1 MPGMYDMMY
10 GNLSS
15 PDAQQGY
22 NRGFNNP
29 MIQYGMQML
38 QGQNPFGAASRMLQE
53 QNPFGAASRMLTL
66 PYSPGGPTQQMQT
79 LPYAEPNA
87 RGGRRRIR
95 IGNKTYEEVDD
106 IAQGRL

>member
-1 MPGMYDMMY
+1 MPGLYDMMY

-22 NRGFNNP
+22 NRGLNNP
-29 MIQYGMQML
+29 MIRYGMQML
-38 QGQNPFGAASRMLQE
+38 QGQNPFAAASRMQ
-53 QNPFGAASRMLTL
+53 TL
-66 PYSPGGPTQQMQT
+66 PYSPGSPTPQMQT
-79 LPYAEPNA
+79 LPYPAEPNA

-106 IAQGRL
+106 SNPQQQSPSAAPQY